1 MHGCIFC
8 EIAAG
13 MIPVHKV
20 YDDDDVIV
28 FLDHEPIRTGHML
41 ILTRAHYPYFD
52 DVPPEL
58 FSYVCMLGQKLAK
71 IQRELLQVSRAGMM
85 FSGNDIAHCHA
96 HIVPLRRN
104 TDLTSGRY
112 FPSAD
117 LDFVRR
123 PRARNTDLEYLSDK
137 IGTRFRLGNVV

>member
-13 MIPVHKV
+13 TIPVHRV

-41 ILTRAHYPYFD
+41 ILTKAHYSYFD
-52 DVPPEL
+52 DVPSDL
-58 FSYVCMLGQKLAK
+58 LAHVCMLGQQLAK
-71 IQRELLQVSRAGMM
+71 IQRDLLQVERAGMM

-96 HIVPLRRN
+96 HIVPLRSN

-112 FPSAD
+112 FPDAD
-117 LDFVRR
+117 LKFVRR
-123 PRARNTDLEYLSDK
+123 PQVNKADLECLADK
-137 IGTRFRLGNVV
+137 LCARFRVGD